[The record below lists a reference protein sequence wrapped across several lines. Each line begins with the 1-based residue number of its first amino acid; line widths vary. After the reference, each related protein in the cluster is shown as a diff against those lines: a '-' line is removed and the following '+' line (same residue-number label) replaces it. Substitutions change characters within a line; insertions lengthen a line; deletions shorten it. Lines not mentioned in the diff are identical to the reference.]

1 MQKSYRRA
9 AISRRETMRL
19 IGASAGLLAGA
30 AGSNPFGDATAA
42 AASSP
47 HVEALHPEKNLIDV
61 APDMAPGI
69 ASDLAKLTAE
79 NFERLV
85 GESFAVDQYQ
95 VTLRRVRRGPK
106 SGSGFRNQFALVFKL
121 PHAVPIG
128 SEVLPVTH
136 PAIGRHDLLVT
147 QTADAVDG
155 TVLEICFS

>member
-9 AISRRETMRL
+9 PISRRETMRL

-30 AGSNPFGDATAA
+30 SAPNPFGTAA

-47 HVEALHPEKNLIDV
+47 HVDAVHLEKNLIDV
-61 APDMAPGI
+61 APGVAQGITPDM
-69 ASDLAKLTAE
+69 AKLTAE

-85 GESFAVDQYQ
+85 GESFAVGQYH
-95 VTLRRVRRGPK
+95 VTLRRARRGPK
-106 SGSGFRNQFALVFKL
+106 SGSGFRNQFALVFKV
-121 PHAVPIG
+121 PHALPIG

-136 PAIGRHDLLVT
+136 PAVGRHDLLVT
-147 QTADAVDG
+147 QTADAIGG